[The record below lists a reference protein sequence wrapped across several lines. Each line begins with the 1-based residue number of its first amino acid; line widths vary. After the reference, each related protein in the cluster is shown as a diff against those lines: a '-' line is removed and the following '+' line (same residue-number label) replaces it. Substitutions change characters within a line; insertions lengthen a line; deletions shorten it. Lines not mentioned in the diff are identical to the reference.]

1 MNAVLWPVAEP
12 RLRFGFCL
20 YFGLFV
26 VFFIVGLFVVL
37 VACGDIGRMWFVCG
51 CYRLVVVVCCF
62 DYVVDAVAASRL
74 NLLLVW
80 L

>member
-1 MNAVLWPVAEP
+1 MDAVYGLWPNRGCA
-12 RLRFGFCL
+12 L
-20 YFGLFV
+20 GLFV
-26 VFFIVGLFVVL
+26 FRFICGVFIVGLFVVL

-62 DYVVDAVAASRL
+62 DYVVGAVAASRL